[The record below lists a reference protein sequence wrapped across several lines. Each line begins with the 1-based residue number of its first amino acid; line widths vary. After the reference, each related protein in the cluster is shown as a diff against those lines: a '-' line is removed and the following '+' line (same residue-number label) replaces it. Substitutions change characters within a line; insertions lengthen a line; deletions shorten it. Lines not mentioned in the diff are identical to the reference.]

1 MARGVSLLRADPEHF
16 ILNPRST
23 YEYARVR
30 EKERGSMESDK
41 DGFAKEEGGRNLI
54 YVLLDRPYVAHEV
67 EYPPLAPGGRGFAK
81 FHIQPLFARFP
92 DPLASF
98 LF

>member
-1 MARGVSLLRADPEHF
+1 
-16 ILNPRST
+16 
-23 YEYARVR
+23 
-30 EKERGSMESDK
+30 MESDK

-54 YVLLDRPYVAHEV
+54 YVLLDRPYVVHEV
-67 EYPPLAPGGRGFAK
+67 EYPPPWRQAGVALRNSISYPF
-81 FHIQPLFARFP
+81 FARSP